1 MVGISGT
8 AMTRMARAVVLVT
21 IRIVMPMNAT
31 VVMTAMGVVMTVGVV
46 MTAMGVVMTVGVWM
60 TASAVTVTSG
70 GVVIHEEH
78 E

>member
-31 VVMTAMGVVMTVGVV
+31 VVMTAMGVVMTVGV
-46 MTAMGVVMTVGVWM
+46 WM